1 MSAKME
7 MKEATSHEHRASLD
21 NVRERILAYEHE
33 IKSYLEQ
40 LDANVEYY
48 KFSVEK
54 HGDGVTVEVS
64 VKATVRPKAKATAV
78 PA

>member
-1 MSAKME
+1 MKMNE
-7 MKEATSHEHRASLD
+7 KTSEEHHALE

-33 IKSYLEQ
+33 LKEYLEHIQ
-40 LDANVEYY
+40 ANVEYY

-54 HGDGVTVEVS
+54 HGDGVTFEVS
-64 VKATVRPKAKATAV
+64 IKATVRPK

>member
-1 MSAKME
+1 MSTKME
-7 MKEATSHEHRASLD
+7 TKETTTREHRSLE
-21 NVRERILAYEHE
+21 NVRERILAYENE
-33 IKSYLEQ
+33 IKEYLDH

-64 VKATVRPKAKATAV
+64 VKATVRPKSKETQI

>member
-1 MSAKME
+1 MSTTMG
-7 MKEATSHEHRASLD
+7 MQKEVVSEHHSLD

-33 IKSYLEQ
+33 IKNYLDH

-64 VKATVRPKAKATAV
+64 VKATVRPKHKEATI

>member
-1 MSAKME
+1 MSTTLGMPKT
-7 MKEATSHEHRASLD
+7 EAAEHHNLD
-21 NVRERILAYEHE
+21 NVRERILAYERE
-33 IKSYLEQ
+33 IKNYLDH

-64 VKATVRPKAKATAV
+64 VKATIRPKPKELTTRA
-78 PA
+78 